1 MPIFRTLIHRLL
13 LLALPMLLA
22 ACSDDAPLAEAGERL
37 VIEGHIDSG
46 GYPDVL
52 LNLTVS
58 PSESGGDFADA
69 VVRWG
74 KVSISDGESEV
85 VLTGAPSHS
94 YFPPYHYYTSEMAGI
109 PGRTYT
115 ITATYRDLTAT
126 STVTMPQE
134 IPVIERVDV
143 TQADGSNDFCHVSLT
158 FRTPD
163 DAPAYYHLSA
173 QVSDLDSR
181 ALPCMLG
188 AVEAPQPGESVTVPV
203 YRGRS
208 AIAEGDYTPDFPLGA
223 IVKINLERVTRE
235 VFDFWRAFDNASL
248 TGGSIFITSPGT
260 LPSNIAGG
268 LGVWSAQAVAST
280 IIPVYPT
287 DLQPVNPSL

>member
-69 VVRWG
+69 
-74 KVSISDGESEV
+74 ESEV

-143 TQADGSNDFCHVSLT
+143 TPADGSHDLCHVSLT